1 MKSRH
6 DLNSKAK
13 QTPKYGNLWLE
24 FDESLVISSDGE
36 KLYNSLDASHFFNTY
51 NLARGLTEN
60 RLLAAVPGFLTA
72 IGVIGTF
79 VGLQMG
85 LKSIVLDGGP
95 DAMIEGI
102 REMISGASIAF
113 LTSVW
118 GVASSVI
125 FNIIEKNLERG
136 IRLRISN
143 LQNKIDYLYPRI
155 NAEGSLERIADY
167 SQTSMST
174 LQGLAEKIGDRM
186 QEALLE
192 ATDAIGSNL
201 NDSLNKIM
209 APAIE
214 NLVSNANE
222 GSQNAL
228 ETLIGRFVDKVEQ
241 AGESQRDLMESTSK
255 EANQTFTQLG
265 QQMDSFLA
273 RLETQA
279 ERSEKAETKK
289 HEQLEQL
296 LQNLGSGLQQEVIKV
311 ADQNNELIEG
321 IGTNITT
328 QLSEISRLDQE
339 RQNDFTENV
348 KGMAGLNKR
357 LIDMTQHREES
368 QEKSFSVLQ
377 EQVRELV
384 DRLDLSAK
392 ANAQYAEAINQSS
405 QQMQGASN
413 QLGLLSSNVKQAAE
427 SLSSKISKAVETTSL
442 LADQNIEVRDE
453 LQNALKGFE
462 NVKDGLGVVVES
474 LSVATKHA
482 ESGFSA
488 VDQHLESFQKALI
501 NNVKDLEEQISE
513 LLTNYTDQVQGQTV
527 ERLNEWNKQT
537 QEFSS
542 GMLDTV
548 KALQSVIDDM
558 DVQVGRHN

>member
-1 MKSRH
+1 LKSRH